1 MTEAE
6 KAITAVTEFV
16 ERIGNEQRTEAE
28 KAITE
33 FAERLQTYYKHLNG
47 MTASGMVV
55 YHIEQVKKEFLEKA
69 NEK

>member
-1 MTEAE
+1 MTESE
-6 KAITAVTEFV
+6 KKAITD
-16 ERIGNEQRTEAE
+16 
-28 KAITE
+28 

-55 YHIEQVKKEFLEKA
+55 YHIEQVKKEFLERS